1 MGKTALVLSGGGARG
16 AYQAGVIQALSEI
29 TLGHTSKPPVDII
42 SGVSAGAINAAYIAS
57 TFDKLGSSAE
67 RLSHFWSTLTTD
79 QVYKTGFTSLSRIA
93 VNWAVDLAFGAMRGK
108 TKIKALL
115 DTDPLRTLLFSKI
128 DFNNIYTNIANK
140 KFEALEISAT
150 NYTTSQNTSFV
161 QAHGNVAN
169 WHRIK
174 RKSKISQITVNH
186 VMASA
191 SLPLC
196 FPPIF
201 IQGNYYG
208 DGCIRNTA
216 PLSPS
221 IRLGADKLIIIGVRR
236 PLLIQDED
244 TEELLYPTVARIAS
258 VLLNSILLDAIDA
271 DLERLNRLNQTITA
285 FPKQPGDQVPLK
297 TIQYLY
303 LHPSMDLGLIAA
315 EKFED
320 LPVSIKYMLKG
331 LGSKLEASEVISYLL
346 FEPEFCRYLVKLG
359 YSDTMARKLEIK
371 DFFNDHH

>member
-16 AYQAGVIQALSEI
+16 AYQAGVIQALTEI

-57 TFDKLGSSAE
+57 TFDRLGASAE
-67 RLSHFWSTLTTD
+67 KLSHFWSTITTD
-79 QVYKTGFTSLSRIA
+79 QVYKTGFSSLSKIA
-93 VNWAVDLAFGAMRGK
+93 VRWVYDLAFGAMKGK

-115 DTDPLRTLLFSKI
+115 DTDPLRALLYEKI
-128 DFNNIYTNIANK
+128 DFNNIYTNVAK
-140 KFEALEISAT
+140 KSFDALEISAT

-161 QAHGNVAN
+161 QAHSNAPN

-201 IQGNYYG
+201 IQGGYYG

-216 PLSPS
+216 PLSPA
-221 IRLGADKLIIIGVRR
+221 IRLGADKLIIVGVRR
-236 PLLIQDED
+236 PLVIQDEEN
-244 TEELLYPTVARIAS
+244 EEILYPTVARIAS

-271 DLERLNRLNQTITA
+271 DLERLNRINQTITA
-285 FPKQPGDQVPLK
+285 INKQPGDQVPLK
-297 TIQYLY
+297 TINYLY

-320 LPVSIKYMLKG
+320 LPTSIKYMLKG

-359 YSDTMARKLEIK
+359 YSDTMARKTEVTA
-371 DFFNDHH
+371 FFSGTN